1 MIFAGMVKIHKE
13 RIIMTIKVTKE
24 QFEEIM
30 RYEDDGGSIVDV
42 IYEIIDEGTGKEKN
56 EED

>member
-1 MIFAGMVKIHKE
+1 
-13 RIIMTIKVTKE
+13 MTIKVTKE